1 MSPPGPANDLSMMGV
16 LLVLASYVLGSVPT
30 GLVLV
35 RWLRGVDVR
44 QYGSGAIDTT
54 NVYRVAGPSV
64 GAAVL
69 LADLLKGAV
78 PVLAAQR
85 LGLRPE
91 WAVVAGLAA
100 IVGHSWSVFLRLHG
114 GKGTVTSLGVLVALS
129 PGTAL
134 VAAAIWAAT
143 VAVTRLTSLA
153 SVLAMLSVP
162 FAMWILRAPRASV
175 AFGVLVALLGLY
187 RHRADLRALLEGT
200 KVGVNDRAWTDPRR

>member
-1 MSPPGPANDLSMMGV
+1 MMGV